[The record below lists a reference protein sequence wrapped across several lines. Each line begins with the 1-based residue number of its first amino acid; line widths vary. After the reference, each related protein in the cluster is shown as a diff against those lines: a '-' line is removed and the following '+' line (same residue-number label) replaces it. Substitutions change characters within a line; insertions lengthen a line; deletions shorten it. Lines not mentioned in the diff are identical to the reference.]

1 MMTGF
6 NIKIPSFLLVI
17 AILVAICP
25 CVGRCDSSVPPLYDV
40 IMKIMSPLEY
50 SGVPV
55 MVKPQVVL
63 SVDFNNWKW
72 TLRNIHEYDAQGGV
86 ILEQGRFGL
95 CAELATF
102 LFEKIKPLLGGRYEV
117 KFAMVAE
124 SGYFSVGQ
132 SNHIVLLLVDKSDH
146 QVYLI
151 DPSFHKYARMK
162 DLPEYHVLNI
172 QDTLSFVK
180 DRSRDV
186 SFSVNQAI
194 PLYIKNDVLLS
205 FSVTSVDGR
214 YDKDNFIFVISAM
227 RRYKFAG
234 RDIVVI
240 GRRNKEFEDFE
251 DRSMLNT
258 LLTSDEIKIL
268 FDKLKSWI
276 GRV

>member
-1 MMTGF
+1 
-6 NIKIPSFLLVI
+6 
-17 AILVAICP
+17 
-25 CVGRCDSSVPPLYDV
+25 
-40 IMKIMSPLEY
+40 
-50 SGVPV
+50 
-55 MVKPQVVL
+55 MVKPQVDL
-63 SVDFNNWKW
+63 IVDFKSWKW
-72 TLRNIHEYDAQGGV
+72 ALRNIHEYDSQGGV

-124 SGYFSVGQ
+124 SGFFSAGQ
-132 SNHIVLLLVDKSDH
+132 SNHIVLLLVDRSDH

-214 YDKDNFIFVISAM
+214 YDRNNFIFVISAM

-251 DRSMLNT
+251 DRSMLNM
-258 LLTSDEIKIL
+258 LLTQDEIKIL
-268 FDKLKSWI
+268 FDKLKDWI
-276 GRV
+276 QRV